1 MNCRFRLEYPGRCT
15 QENVPD
21 DSLGMERCL
30 KKLMRE
36 AEATGFQ
43 DPEKAARS
51 RWDHLEDHLVLGGLD
66 WKAKKCIL
74 STAGESKN

>member
-1 MNCRFRLEYPGRCT
+1 
-15 QENVPD
+15 
-21 DSLGMERCL
+21 MERCL